1 MTTRLIEFW
10 FSRENEKI
18 WFNSNPND
26 DKLITIKYL
35 GLLEHSI
42 PYSLSSKEEYL
53 HYIILYDQITRHID
67 RVMGTT
73 YKDLYAIKALEYS
86 KYLIENYSN
95 LEDSF
100 TPQEICFILMP
111 FRHSFQLDKLQYVLT
126 IIHQLTID
134 SPYYKRFYYATI
146 TSISNIK
153 LPILTTSPEIDNN
166 INTQLLCS
174 SCNFKND
181 IVDNNVMSS
190 LITKSFLELIP
201 INEPITISLSGGADS
216 MVCSYIVKKLG
227 YDLVALMINYNN
239 RETSKWEVDMVT
251 NWCHI
256 IDIPL
261 YVRTIDEINRTR
273 DSDREFY
280 ERITKKIRYNGY
292 KYLQRPVILGHNLD
306 DGIENI
312 ITNIN
317 NQTNIDNLLGMKPNS
332 TIDNIIFLR
341 PLLDIKKQQIIEFAN
356 NHNIPYLYDSTPKWS
371 QRGKIRDIL
380 VPNIN
385 NYDTRLL
392 ENLVKVS
399 KRYSDIYHI
408 YQDLLLTNTKIEMLD
423 NTNSKS
429 NIKKYKITYMD
440 YCDLDYWKMVF
451 MELYKL
457 YDITTPSIKSLHNF
471 IRNLKDGKPKMVLTK
486 EMTIESNEQFLL
498 VVIKS

>member
-1 MTTRLIEFW
+1 MTTQLLDFW
-10 FSRENEKI
+10 FCKENEKL
-18 WFNSNPND
+18 WFNCNPND

-35 GLLEHSI
+35 GLLENSTTTLV
-42 PYSLSSKEEYL
+42 SLSSRKDYL

-67 RVMGTT
+67 RVMGTN
-73 YKDLYAIKALEYS
+73 YKDLYSTKALEYTE
-86 KYLIENYSN
+86 YLIENYGT

-100 TPQEICFILMP
+100 TPPEICFLLMP

-126 IIHQLTID
+126 IVNQLTRE

-153 LPILTTSPEIDNN
+153 LPILTTSPDIDNN

-174 SCNFKND
+174 SCNFQND
-181 IVDNNVMSS
+181 IVDNKVMSS
-190 LITKSFLELIP
+190 LFTQSFLDLIP

-227 YDLVALMINYNN
+227 YDVIALMIDYNN
-239 RETSKWEVDMVT
+239 RETSNLEVDMVAS
-251 NWCHI
+251 WCHK

-261 YVRTIDEINRTR
+261 YVRTIDEITRTR

-292 KYLQRPVILGHNLD
+292 KYLQRSVILGHNLD
-306 DGIENI
+306 DCMENI

-317 NQTNIDNLLGMKPNS
+317 KQTNIDNLLGMKPNS
-332 TIDNIIFLR
+332 TIDDIIFLR

-385 NYDTRLL
+385 KYDTQLL
-392 ENLVKVS
+392 ENLVKIS

-408 YQDLLLTNTKIEMLD
+408 YQDLLLTNTKIEVLEND
-423 NTNSKS
+423 NTNL
-429 NIKKYKITYMD
+429 KKYKITYMD
-440 YCDLDYWKMVF
+440 YYNLDYWKMVF

-471 IRNLKDGKPKMVLTK
+471 IRNLKEGKSKMVLTK
-486 EMTIESNEQFLL
+486 EMTIENKDDYLL
-498 VVIKS
+498 VLIK

>member
-1 MTTRLIEFW
+1 MTTQLLDFW
-10 FSRENEKI
+10 FSKENEKL
-18 WFNSNPND
+18 WFYSTLNH

-35 GLLEHSI
+35 GLLENSTTFV
-42 PYSLSSKEEYL
+42 SLSSRKDYL

-67 RVMGTT
+67 RVMGTN
-73 YKDLYAIKALEYS
+73 YKDLYSNQALEYAE
-86 KYLIENYSN
+86 YLIENYGN

-100 TPQEICFILMP
+100 TPPEICFILMP
-111 FRHSFQLDKLQYVLT
+111 FRHSFQLDKLQYILT
-126 IIHQLTID
+126 ILHQLTID

-153 LPILTTSPEIDNN
+153 LPILTTSPNIDNN

-174 SCNFKND
+174 SCNFKNNM
-181 IVDNNVMSS
+181 VDNNVM
-190 LITKSFLELIP
+190 LTLFTQSFLDLIP
-201 INEPITISLSGGADS
+201 INEPITISLSGGVDS
-216 MVCSYIVKKLG
+216 MVCSYIIKKLG
-227 YDLVALMINYNN
+227 YEVIALMIDYNN
-239 RETSKWEVDMVT
+239 RETSNLEVDMVVS
-251 NWCHI
+251 WCHKMN
-256 IDIPL
+256 IPL
-261 YVRTIDEINRTR
+261 YVTTIDEINRTR

-292 KYLQRPVILGHNLD
+292 KYLKRPVILGHNLD

-317 NQTNIDNLLGMKPNS
+317 KQTNIDNLLGMKPNS

-341 PLLDIKKQQIIEFAN
+341 PLLDIKKQQIIQFAN

-385 NYDTRLL
+385 NYDTKLL
-392 ENLVKVS
+392 ENLVKIS

-408 YQDLLLTNTKIEMLD
+408 YQDLLLNNTEIELLEND
-423 NTNSKS
+423 NS
-429 NIKKYKITYMD
+429 NLKKYKITYMD
-440 YCDLDYWKMVF
+440 YYDLDYWKMVF

-457 YDITTPSIKSLHNF
+457 YDITTPSIKSLDNF
-471 IRNLKDGKPKMVLTK
+471 IRNLKEGKPKMILTK
-486 EMTIESNEQFLL
+486 EMTIENKEGYLL
-498 VVIKS
+498 ALIN